1 MGLVEFE
8 FLRELS
14 RAVAYPW
21 CIYWVQNLQSSC
33 KVPTKFLQSS
43 CKVPVRLANHIKA
56 FEWVAFTV
64 SAGVCGSWWWCGVE
78 VHQVGLLRLFLK
90 LDVFG
95 HD

>member
-1 MGLVEFE
+1 MAMVYILGSKSSKF
-8 FLRELS
+8 
-14 RAVAYPW
+14 
-21 CIYWVQNLQSSC
+21 LQSSY
-33 KVPTKFLQSS
+33 KVPAKFLQSS

-95 HD
+95 HDESCIS